1 VLMSD
6 KGDLIQT
13 GSPAILCSP
22 LPPHWRSNK
31 SLPVAFKVFTFQEVP
46 DGTVVTV
53 KCGNDDNYS
62 GEVRNSTAVMKNQM
76 AKFSDLRFIGRSGRG
91 KSFTITITIQT
102 KPLQC
107 ATYNKAIKVTVDGP
121 REPRTKN
128 RFFPGMFGSF
138 GLFPQPF
145 LDPLYL
151 YRDFLQN
158 RPDLPPLPLPLKLP
172 TPLGVPP
179 PRPLLPWTL
188 PPSHR
193 TSSPLSPPASKPS
206 TQIKEIKEEEDDI
219 ADTDAE
225 RSAFKQVKPT
235 KLKLPGKDKD
245 KHVWR
250 PY

>member
-1 VLMSD
+1 MTSQL
-6 KGDLIQT
+6 
-13 GSPAILCSP
+13 
-22 LPPHWRSNK
+22 
-31 SLPVAFKVFTFQEVP
+31 FF
-46 DGTVVTV
+46 
-53 KCGNDDNYS
+53 
-62 GEVRNSTAVMKNQM
+62 
-76 AKFSDLRFIGRSGRG
+76 RFIGRSGRG

-128 RFFPGMFGSF
+128 RFFPGMFGTF

-158 RPDLPPLPLPLKLP
+158 SGRPDLPGPLPLPMKLSAAP
-172 TPLGVPP
+172 PPLVGVVPP

-188 PPSHR
+188 PPTSHR
-193 TSSPLSPPASKPS
+193 SSPLSG
-206 TQIKEIKEEEDDI
+206 QEEEEEGEGEE
-219 ADTDAE
+219 AGGPKRE
-225 RSAFKQVKPT
+225 EEEEGEEGEGEKSAFKQVKPT
-235 KLKLPGKDKD
+235 KLKLTASVTDKD
-245 KHVWR
+245 KIVWR

>member
-1 VLMSD
+1 MS
-6 KGDLIQT
+6 T
-13 GSPAILCSP
+13 CS
-22 LPPHWRSNK
+22 S
-31 SLPVAFKVFTFQEVP
+31 
-46 DGTVVTV
+46 
-53 KCGNDDNYS
+53 
-62 GEVRNSTAVMKNQM
+62 
-76 AKFSDLRFIGRSGRG
+76 RFIGRSGRG

-121 REPRTKN
+121 REPRSKN
-128 RFFPGMFGSF
+128 RFFPGMFGTF

-158 RPDLPPLPLPLKLP
+158 SSRPDLAPLPLPLKMTAP
-172 TPLGVPP
+172 PPQALGVGVLPP

-188 PPSHR
+188 PPTSHR
-193 TSSPLSPPASKPS
+193 SSPLSS
-206 TQIKEIKEEEDDI
+206 QEEEEEGGEQKREGEEGDEGEGDEGEEE
-219 ADTDAE
+219 E

-235 KLKLPGKDKD
+235 KLKLTGSVTDKE
-245 KHVWR
+245 KIVWR

>member
-1 VLMSD
+1 MFLY
-6 KGDLIQT
+6 
-13 GSPAILCSP
+13 
-22 LPPHWRSNK
+22 
-31 SLPVAFKVFTFQEVP
+31 VFTYFYDQ
-46 DGTVVTV
+46 
-53 KCGNDDNYS
+53 
-62 GEVRNSTAVMKNQM
+62 
-76 AKFSDLRFIGRSGRG
+76 FSRFIGRSGRG

-121 REPRTKN
+121 REPRSKN
-128 RFFPGMFGSF
+128 RFFPGMFGTF

-158 RPDLPPLPLPLKLP
+158 SGRPDLPPLPLPMKMSAP
-172 TPLGVPP
+172 PPPLVGVAPP

-188 PPSHR
+188 PPTSHR
-193 TSSPLSPPASKPS
+193 SSPLSSQEEDEEGEGGEKR
-206 TQIKEIKEEEDDI
+206 EEEEEGEEGEGEE
-219 ADTDAE
+219 E

-235 KLKLPGKDKD
+235 KLKLTGSVTDKD
-245 KHVWR
+245 KIVWR

>member
-1 VLMSD
+1 M
-6 KGDLIQT
+6 
-13 GSPAILCSP
+13 ILLNYYRGLFSSNT
-22 LPPHWRSNK
+22 LPKFERLEPD
-31 SLPVAFKVFTFQEVP
+31 VFF
-46 DGTVVTV
+46 
-53 KCGNDDNYS
+53 
-62 GEVRNSTAVMKNQM
+62 
-76 AKFSDLRFIGRSGRG
+76 FLFRFIGRSGRG

-121 REPRTKN
+121 REPRSKN
-128 RFFPGMFGSF
+128 RFFPGMFGTF

-158 RPDLPPLPLPLKLP
+158 SGRPDLPGPLPLPMKMAAP
-172 TPLGVPP
+172 PPPPLAGLVPPPP

-188 PPSHR
+188 PPTSHR
-193 TSSPLSPPASKPS
+193 SSPLSGQDDEEEEEEGEGSVAANKR
-206 TQIKEIKEEEDDI
+206 EEDDDDE
-219 ADTDAE
+219 AASGGEE

-235 KLKLPGKDKD
+235 KLKLTGSVTDKD
-245 KHVWR
+245 KIVWR